1 MGLEADGQT
10 LGWTAVSR
18 SGQGDLF
25 LSLRNSRHLP
35 MTMLWHSHGGRDYPP
50 WSGRHQDCLGV
61 EEGAASQMLGL
72 SNESDLTAPGV
83 ISLGQIVDVKHV
95 IGVVSW
101 PTETPV
107 ATISQMDNRLNII
120 DIDGY
125 SQRIPFD
132 AGFLEF

>member
-1 MGLEADGQT
+1 
-10 LGWTAVSR
+10 
-18 SGQGDLF
+18 
-25 LSLRNSRHLP
+25 
-35 MTMLWHSHGGRDYPP
+35 
-50 WSGRHQDCLGV
+50 
-61 EEGAASQMLGL
+61 
-72 SNESDLTAPGV
+72 LTAPGV

-95 IGVVSW
+95 IGVVPW

-120 DIDGY
+120 DINGY